1 MLKFV
6 NGHVISAVNVFD
18 ATMAD
23 CNNNKENNIL
33 YDLLTV
39 SQSAAAPGRAIYTA
53 AKIPMAGRVA
63 IGVLSVVTS

>member
-6 NGHVISAVNVFD
+6 NGNVISAVNVFG

-23 CNNNKENNIL
+23 GYNNKENNIL

-53 AKIPMAGRVA
+53 AKIPVTGRMA
-63 IGVLSVVTS
+63 S